1 MRNRWCSRF
10 EQSEQRP
17 LLPAPAPLGAW
28 SMQHRGVNGKRE
40 NITIFLKARSSMLAA
55 EASFTPT
62 KLGLQRAARCFVD
75 AFRCKR
81 EISMLAW
88 WRHEQGC
95 HVTSREVTTLQIA
108 GIVRPL
114 NWIIF
119 SEARCLFVTFYLL
132 WCVVVCTRLLTWSQ
146 FLNKVL
152 INFIKLGWTAC
163 IRMKKIWS

>member
-1 MRNRWCSRF
+1 MKHTFKTNIKNINHVSAVSRHYGLATT
-10 EQSEQRP
+10 P
-17 LLPAPAPLGAW
+17 HGGDDAPFAP
-28 SMQHRGVNGKRE
+28 K
-40 NITIFLKARSSMLAA
+40 
-55 EASFTPT
+55 ASFTPT

-95 HVTSREVTTLQIA
+95 HVTSSEVTTLQIAA

-146 FLNKVL
+146 FLNEVL
-152 INFIKLGWTAC
+152 INFIKLGSTAC